1 MKLMILFTRYHILF
15 FQMGIMEKEYLFYV
29 EIMNQANELR
39 TKMRLEPLAIP
50 RCLYGVP
57 DPGVLVM
64 NNLKDLG
71 YDLIKNRTGG
81 LIRGLQDHDL
91 TLFLQALASFH
102 ATTYQLVQESGG
114 KEEFLQKY
122 PSLTNNLP
130 LNGDFETMFKNE
142 FIKHCENYALT
153 AKDFIDERSSEN
165 VLKFRDRI
173 WSCFAK
179 GFYQPYGDFQTII
192 HGDSWINN
200 AMFRFE
206 GDKAVDIAM
215 LDFQCVRMT
224 SPAVDL
230 AYLLVTGTQPELRTK
245 FEKAWLK
252 IYHEQLAKEL
262 EAFGHSAH
270 EVYPF
275 EKLTEDYDG
284 IYDYAFSF
292 SLLHSGVSDI
302 LSR

>member
-1 MKLMILFTRYHILF
+1 MILFTRYHILF

-64 NNLKDLG
+64 NNLKDIG

-153 AKDFIDERSSEN
+153 ARDFIDERSSEN
-165 VLKFRDRI
+165 VF
-173 WSCFAK
+173 
-179 GFYQPYGDFQTII
+179 
-192 HGDSWINN
+192 
-200 AMFRFE
+200 
-206 GDKAVDIAM
+206 
-215 LDFQCVRMT
+215 
-224 SPAVDL
+224 
-230 AYLLVTGTQPELRTK
+230 
-245 FEKAWLK
+245 
-252 IYHEQLAKEL
+252 
-262 EAFGHSAH
+262 
-270 EVYPF
+270 
-275 EKLTEDYDG
+275 
-284 IYDYAFSF
+284 
-292 SLLHSGVSDI
+292 
-302 LSR
+302 